1 MGFWS
6 LKMTSHLPNKLSN
19 EFFLDYLVNVND
31 IYGLILLYNE
41 KYIFILILGLLFLLV
56 MIGVVVILIGSSSFD
71 KKTNEKD

>member
-1 MGFWS
+1 
-6 LKMTSHLPNKLSN
+6 MTSHLPNKLSN